1 MKKLLTIL
9 FAVFFLS
16 PAFSQQYGYK
26 WRFGIS
32 AGTTNYFGDIR
43 PLGVNNFD
51 QFTKLYRRYTNYA
64 ENLSYQISAEYALG
78 NSVGLMLTAGSYQF
92 GSSDRFVLN
101 DGTLFFE
108 GQNFDRALNF
118 QTNLFDMGFSFVIKP
133 DNNWLLS
140 GKSFFAP
147 YLVLGLGYQ
156 TFNVFGDLLDAN
168 GNRYDYTSP
177 NVVPDGTFETSLR
190 EVETELDGG
199 YRRGTAYAHLG
210 FGFRFRVA
218 KGIEIFAQSDFKRA
232 ATDYLDDVSGSY
244 RSTYTSDFQEY
255 AAKPGTNV
263 AGPGENRGFENR
275 RGDWY
280 LYHGIG
286 VKFSLGAR
294 KEAFNPPV
302 VSQRYTF
309 VPTELSKQQMAK
321 SDSSIAVKAAGVTN
335 NYFTV
340 IQLPSWSANQAWK
353 DSSAL
358 DSATVAQLEILQDSL
373 SRERES
379 LQVEILRSQ
388 QALEEYDETMAMARR
403 DTLVSEEV
411 TATRLRSLE
420 NERSTEMGK
429 MTSLNT
435 LDSQIQF
442 KMDSIRAVQSQGQTQ
457 VLDSAA
463 LTRELLIY
471 PGQVSRIMY
480 TGTGQTQVYLDSTST
495 RSSPSARYANGT
507 MTREEF
513 EDEMEKFR
521 SEMLQAQAKRDS
533 AMIMAFASKIPEPQE
548 YEPVQTEAQEI
559 QVNTEA
565 IDDKTAK
572 KMERNARKQEKLEKK
587 NNRLMRDALLV
598 GGTVAAT
605 SAIKN
610 SGEKK
615 EDAAQARQDSLFRAQ
630 ILQDSLLI
638 DSLQTVLANQEIPT
652 NQAVAPDTVVNEKVV
667 LLNSSKVEIYFGVN
681 ESEVSDTE
689 KAKLNQIKGILESDP
704 DLKVELIGFADNT
717 GSVSYNL
724 QLSKKRVD
732 AVKAYLISQGITES
746 KILTDVGGLILRG
759 TSKGSVDRD
768 RKVEVR
774 FHESD

>member
-1 MKKLLTIL
+1 MKKFLTVLLALI
-9 FAVFFLS
+9 FLS

-26 WRFGIS
+26 WRFGFS

-43 PLGVNNFD
+43 PLGINNFD
-51 QFTKLYRRYTNYA
+51 QFTKLYKRYTHYS

-92 GSSDRFVLN
+92 GSGDRFVQN
-101 DGTLFFE
+101 DGTLFLE

-118 QTNLFDMGFSFVIKP
+118 QTNLYDAGFSFVFKP

-147 YLVLGLGYQ
+147 YLVLGLGMQ
-156 TFNVFGDLLDAN
+156 FFNVYGDLLDEN
-168 GNRYDYTSP
+168 GDRYDYTNP
-177 NVVPDGTFETSLR
+177 NVIPDGTFETNLR
-190 EVETELDGG
+190 ELETELDGG
-199 YRRGTAYAHLG
+199 YRKSTVYAHLG
-210 FGFRFRVA
+210 LGFRFRVA

-232 ATDYLDDVSGSY
+232 ATDYLDDVSGVY
-244 RSTYTSDFQEY
+244 RSSYTSQFQEY

-263 AGPGENRGFENR
+263 AGPGDNRGLENR

-286 VKFSLGAR
+286 VKFSIGAR

-302 VSQRYTF
+302 VTPRYTF
-309 VPTELSKQQMAK
+309 VPSELSKQQMAE

-340 IQLPSWSANQAWK
+340 IQLPSWTANQTWK
-353 DSSAL
+353 DSTAL
-358 DSATVAQLEILQDSL
+358 DSAALTQLEILQDSL
-373 SRERES
+373 SREREV
-379 LQVEILRSQ
+379 LQIEILRSQ
-388 QALEEYDETMAMARR
+388 QALEEYDETIAMARR

-420 NERSTEMGK
+420 TERSTEMGK
-429 MTSLNT
+429 ITSLNT

-442 KMDSIRAVQSQGQTQ
+442 KLDSIRAVQSQGQTQ

-463 LTRELLIY
+463 MTRELLIY

-480 TGTGQTQVYLDSTST
+480 TGKGQTQIYLDSTSVK
-495 RSSPSARYANGT
+495 SSPASRSADGT
-507 MTREEF
+507 MTRDEF
-513 EDEMEKFR
+513 EEEMDKFR

-533 AMIMAFASKIPEPQE
+533 AMIMAFASKIPEPQQ
-548 YEPVQTEAQEI
+548 YEPVSQEPQEI
-559 QVNTEA
+559 EVNTEA
-565 IDDKTAK
+565 MDDKTAK
-572 KMERNARKQEKLEKK
+572 KLEKNRRKQEKLEKK
-587 NNRLMRDALLV
+587 NNELLKDALLV

-638 DSLQTVLANQEIPT
+638 DSLQTVLANQEVSITQP
-652 NQAVAPDTVVNEKVV
+652 AAPDTVVNEKVV
-667 LLNSSKVEIYFGVN
+667 LLNASKVEIYFGVN
-681 ESEVSDTE
+681 SSEVSESE
-689 KAKLNQIKGILESDP
+689 KAKLNQIKGFLDRDP

-724 QLSKKRVD
+724 QISKKRVD
-732 AVKAYLISQGITES
+732 SVKSYLISQGIPES

-759 TSKGSVDRD
+759 TSKGSVDQD

-774 FHESD
+774 LHESD